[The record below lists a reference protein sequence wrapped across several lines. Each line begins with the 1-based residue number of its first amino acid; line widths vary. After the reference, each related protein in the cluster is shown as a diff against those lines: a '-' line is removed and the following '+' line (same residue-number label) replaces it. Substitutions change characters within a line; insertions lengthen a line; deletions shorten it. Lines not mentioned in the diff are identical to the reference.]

1 MYVNLYPNKQLK
13 RTKQVLLW
21 SGLFLLIGGVAAL
34 LSEFATEE
42 PSRWGWALAACLVSL
57 TGIFWVA
64 AGAGKLYMK
73 DAYFSM
79 TPEKISYR
87 LNLFTAERIIYWN
100 SIDSIQASQHTLLFE
115 LKDGGQVV
123 MRLGNIQS
131 NRIANHV
138 SVSIQLAAIDQNV
151 EVNGVPAYAQKVV

>member
-1 MYVNLYPNKQLK
+1 MK

-21 SGLFLLIGGVAAL
+21 SGLFLLIGGLVAL
-34 LSEFATEE
+34 LNEFTAQEQ
-42 PSRWGWALAACLVSL
+42 PRWGWTLAACLVSL
-57 TGIFWVA
+57 TGGFWVA
-64 AGAGKLYMK
+64 AGAGKLYLK
-73 DAYFSM
+73 DVYFSM

-87 LNLFTAERIIYWN
+87 LNFFTAERVIYWN

-138 SVSIQLAAIDQNV
+138 SVSVQLAAIEQNV
-151 EVNGVPAYAQKVV
+151 EVNGVPAQAQKVV